1 MKYFHLIW
9 KNLWRRKVRTI
20 FTLAAISSA
29 FVLYGLLAAVKLAF
43 SMGVDLTGVDRL
55 VTINKV
61 SLIQPLPYAYDAKI
75 RAVPGVTDAAHA
87 TWFGAYYQDKSN
99 FFAQFPVDPESYLRM
114 FPELLLPED
123 QKQAWLA
130 DRTGAI
136 VGRTIANQY
145 GFQIGQR
152 VPLISPWPRKDG
164 AQNWEFTIVG
174 IYDGAE
180 KGTDTTQFLFHYDY
194 FNENRRTFAGGA
206 DTVGWYTVRVA
217 DPEKAPQI
225 AKAIDAQFANSPA
238 ETETTT
244 EKAFAQGFAN
254 QVGNVGAIVQAIV
267 AAGGGQHHG
276 AGGARAHQRARG
288 AQDPGLHRQRRP
300 RPGAGGVAGHR
311 RGGRLHRP
319 RAVLARGAGLRPGAF
334 RVPADLLPAAER
346 LRLRRGPD
354 RSRRPGGRRA
364 ACLAGD
370 AAADRHRSPEGLRP
384 CGWRRSQPSPGSTSR
399 TSRSASAP
407 RWWRWRAS
415 PAWWRS
421 SSPCCRSARASSA
434 P

>member
-9 KNLWRRKVRTI
+9 KNLWRRKARTF
-20 FTLAAISSA
+20 FTLAAISAA

-61 SLIQPLPYAYDAKI
+61 TLIQPLPYAYEAKI
-75 RAVPGVTDAAHA
+75 RAVPGVTDVAHA
-87 TWFGAYYQDKSN
+87 TWFGAYYQEKSN

-114 FPELLLPED
+114 FPELQLPED
-123 QKQAWLA
+123 QKRAWLA

-136 VGRTIANQY
+136 VGRAIANQY

-152 VPLISPWPRKDG
+152 VPLISPWPRQDG
-164 AQNWEFTIVG
+164 SQSWEFNIVG

-194 FNENRRTFAGGA
+194 FNENRRTFSGNR

-225 AKAIDAQFANSPA
+225 AEAIDTQFANSPA

-267 AAGGGQHHG
+267 GAVLFILLLVVGNTMAQAVRERISELAVLKTVGFTDRGVLGLVLAESLAIAAVGGGIGLLLSWVVVQG
-276 AGGARAHQRARG
+276 F
-288 AQDPGLHRQRRP
+288 AQ
-300 RPGAGGVAGHR
+300 
-311 RGGRLHRP
+311 
-319 RAVLARGAGLRPGAF
+319 VLSAFLPIFYLPASAFVSGAGLIVLVGLA
-334 RVPADLLPAAER
+334 AGLLPAWQAMR
-346 LRLRRGPD
+346 LPIATALRR
-354 RSRRPGGRRA
+354 A
-364 ACLAGD
+364 
-370 AAADRHRSPEGLRP
+370 
-384 CGWRRSQPSPGSTSR
+384 
-399 TSRSASAP
+399 
-407 RWWRWRAS
+407 
-415 PAWWRS
+415 
-421 SSPCCRSARASSA
+421 
-434 P
+434 

>member
-267 AAGGGQHHG
+267 G
-276 AGGARAHQRARG
+276 
-288 AQDPGLHRQRRP
+288 
-300 RPGAGGVAGHR
+300 
-311 RGGRLHRP
+311 
-319 RAVLARGAGLRPGAF
+319 AVLFILLLVVGNTMAQAVRERISELAVLKTLGFTDSGVLGLVLAESLAIAAVGGFIGLALSWLAVQGFAQVLSAFLPIFFLPPSAFVSGAGLIVLVGLAAGA
-334 RVPADLLPAAER
+334 LPAWQAMR
-346 LRLRRGPD
+346 LPIATALRR
-354 RSRRPGGRRA
+354 A
-364 ACLAGD
+364 
-370 AAADRHRSPEGLRP
+370 
-384 CGWRRSQPSPGSTSR
+384 
-399 TSRSASAP
+399 
-407 RWWRWRAS
+407 
-415 PAWWRS
+415 
-421 SSPCCRSARASSA
+421 
-434 P
+434 